1 MRSSTCPWNRNKTA
15 RRSFA
20 AVQLRRARRQ
30 VEQVLCRAALPEEAT
45 ILSPWHGQN
54 IQRYA
59 NNLIVFRDRNE
70 HGIASFLDASG
81 SVRSS
86 SLAAEET
93 SRKRGCKCQHP
104 RPIHLV
110 NTISPPRPTTR
121 PPLIIIGQRR
131 ISTVTGVTISPK
143 SIQPPLTTIARW
155 PTSIPAKRTS
165 SRKNSCGLHYWI
177 RRRFAR
183 RGVWLRQIE
192 QQNLGLG
199 FGLDD
204 ERGLVLGGCAVTL
217 PHLGAVEGD
226 DTACRLQP

>member
-1 MRSSTCPWNRNKTA
+1 VPRGVAGGGNNIVTLAWAEHSAVCEQPHCLSRSERTRHCIVPGCIRFGPFFVA
-15 RRSFA
+15 RR
-20 AVQLRRARRQ
+20 R
-30 VEQVLCRAALPEEAT
+30 
-45 ILSPWHGQN
+45 G
-54 IQRYA
+54 
-59 NNLIVFRDRNE
+59 
-70 HGIASFLDASG
+70 
-81 SVRSS
+81 
-86 SLAAEET
+86 ET

-121 PPLIIIGQRR
+121 PPLIIIVQRR